1 MLISSRQGSTT
12 ASRRIQTLTDNRMVD
27 RCSYCSYVRRKL
39 IQWSLK
45 MSKFHRQV
53 TQYHSLACF
62 SRKNFF
68 INGIQRYDFPVMQP
82 PTTARFLRAENY
94 ITASRNNEIRPVGG
108 KKRRNRSDVAE
119 RESGG
124 AASAFPEINHT
135 AFKTTVARRKRK
147 GGHWVAGRGEQ
158 RERGRDRYGKP
169 DFQPDP
175 AILNISDVRCPWSP
189 LSSRLFLSLS
199 FPPSMIPFFC
209 FVPCRSRLRTKPP
222 KALKGNFTTQTFR
235 SDGKEPRSKK
245 PGRVRMAGKW
255 GRKLV
260 DDRPR
265 NMVRETA

>member
-108 KKRRNRSDVAE
+108 KKTKKPKRRR
-119 RESGG
+119 G
-124 AASAFPEINHT
+124 T
-135 AFKTTVARRKRK
+135 RKRRS
-147 GGHWVAGRGEQ
+147 G
-158 RERGRDRYGKP
+158 
-169 DFQPDP
+169 
-175 AILNISDVRCPWSP
+175 ISF
-189 LSSRLFLSLS
+189 SRNKSHG
-199 FPPSMIPFFC
+199 
-209 FVPCRSRLRTKPP
+209 V
-222 KALKGNFTTQTFR
+222 
-235 SDGKEPRSKK
+235 
-245 PGRVRMAGKW
+245 
-255 GRKLV
+255 
-260 DDRPR
+260 
-265 NMVRETA
+265 